1 MTIFG
6 NDDMIDS
13 QHKTRHIR
21 LDYLIHTIETAAPL
35 GLSTNTKHLSLQ
47 NPEGLYKGPSKLDKP
62 QECYPLCYV

>member
-21 LDYLIHTIETAAPL
+21 LDYLIPSRQRRLWGSVPIPSISLFKILKGFTRA
-35 GLSTNTKHLSLQ
+35 LQ
-47 NPEGLYKGPSKLDKP
+47 N
-62 QECYPLCYV
+62 